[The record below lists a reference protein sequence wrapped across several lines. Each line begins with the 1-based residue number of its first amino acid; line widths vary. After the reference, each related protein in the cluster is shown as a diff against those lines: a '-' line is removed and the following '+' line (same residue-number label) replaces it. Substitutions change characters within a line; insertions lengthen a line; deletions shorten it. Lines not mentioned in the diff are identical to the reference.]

1 MVLFLPIG
9 GLYGTYH
16 LLRELETTT
25 ELWEGWV
32 LLVDGS
38 EIPIAG
44 VVDGVGSMEWN
55 LVPLIG
61 GIGDV

>member
-1 MVLFLPIG
+1 MCQW
-9 GLYGTYH
+9 YK
-16 LLRELETTT
+16 ELDLIIVKDARGEG
-25 ELWEGWV
+25 ELWVGGGF

-38 EIPIAG
+38 EIPIGG